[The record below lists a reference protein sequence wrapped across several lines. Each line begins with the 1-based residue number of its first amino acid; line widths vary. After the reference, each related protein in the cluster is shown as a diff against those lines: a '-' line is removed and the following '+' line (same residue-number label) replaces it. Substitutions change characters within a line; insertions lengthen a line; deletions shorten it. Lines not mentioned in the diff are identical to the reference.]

1 MTQPSKTEI
10 IRKLFD
16 AYRTKTRAVVEDLLA
31 DDFTFTSPYDD
42 RISKGVYFDRCWPA
56 SLAYIH
62 SNELKQICEAG
73 DTAFVLY
80 KCVTVDGREFRNTE
94 HFAFAS
100 GKVKAINA
108 TLAPLTKT
116 ASFLPSNPTP
126 DQASVDAGA
135 RRAMVASP
143 PETRHARRPFPRPPA
158 PAARLRPG
166 GPRRRHGGSGRGR
179 LDRAFRQAEL

>member
-1 MTQPSKTEI
+1 VAAMTEPSKTEI

-42 RISKGVYFDRCWPA
+42 RIGKAAYFERCWPA
-56 SLAYIH
+56 SLAYIR
-62 SNELKQICEAG
+62 SNELEQICEAG

-100 GKVKAINA
+100 GTVKAINVYFGA
-108 TLAPLTKT
+108 TYKDGVFLAQQ
-116 ASFLPSNPTP
+116 P
-126 DQASVDAGA
+126 DA
-135 RRAMVASP
+135 
-143 PETRHARRPFPRPPA
+143 
-158 PAARLRPG
+158 
-166 GPRRRHGGSGRGR
+166 
-179 LDRAFRQAEL
+179 